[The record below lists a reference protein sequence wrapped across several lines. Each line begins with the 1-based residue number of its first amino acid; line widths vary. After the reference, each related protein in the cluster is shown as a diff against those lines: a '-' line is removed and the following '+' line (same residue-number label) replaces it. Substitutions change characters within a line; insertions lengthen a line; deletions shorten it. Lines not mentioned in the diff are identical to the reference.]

1 MDNNENNMNNENLV
15 EENTSAK
22 ETNGVDENGGY
33 VSQFGELTNAEGEP
47 LQTTVPVEEPKKKFF
62 LFKYIHPSI
71 FIAICVFFVLR
82 QISMWIPFNSETHV
96 GSLYDYIQNKIAWWH
111 LYMSGYLG

>member
-1 MDNNENNMNNENLV
+1 MDNNENNINNENLV

-33 VSQFGELTNAEGEP
+33 VSQFGELTNADGEP
-47 LQTTVPVEEPKKKFF
+47 LETTAPTEEPKKKFF

-71 FIAICVFFVLR
+71 FIAICVFLVALIAFGVY
-82 QISMWIPFNSETHV
+82 WIFCLQHF
-96 GSLYDYIQNKIAWWH
+96 
-111 LYMSGYLG
+111 

>member
-33 VSQFGELTNAEGEP
+33 VSQFGRFMYENILLSRA
-47 LQTTVPVEEPKKKFF
+47 
-62 LFKYIHPSI
+62 
-71 FIAICVFFVLR
+71 
-82 QISMWIPFNSETHV
+82 
-96 GSLYDYIQNKIAWWH
+96 
-111 LYMSGYLG
+111 